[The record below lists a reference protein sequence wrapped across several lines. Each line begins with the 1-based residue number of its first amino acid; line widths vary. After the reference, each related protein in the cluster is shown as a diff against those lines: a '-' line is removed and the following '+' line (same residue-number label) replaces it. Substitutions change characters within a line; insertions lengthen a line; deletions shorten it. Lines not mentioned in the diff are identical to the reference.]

1 MESGGLWVHSA
12 VGVHEMGWGRA
23 GSASEPEGQ
32 RCHQGSI
39 DSQLGVPGL
48 EVRLWTGAPKNDG
61 KE

>member
-12 VGVHEMGWGRA
+12 VGVHEIGWDRA

-39 DSQLGVPGL
+39 DSQLGVSGL
-48 EVRLWTGAPKNDG
+48 EVIPER
-61 KE
+61 